1 MSQSTFA
8 AAVLAPDAPLPPGLV
23 DPLGRPA
30 PRRFDV
36 YRNNVAVSLTGA
48 LEEGF
53 PVVRRLVG
61 EAFFAAMALL
71 HLRAHPPLGPVLSGY
86 GAAFPGFLEQFPP
99 VAHLGY
105 LPDVARLE
113 LLLRDSYHAA
123 DAVPVPAATWAALPV
138 PELMASR
145 IGLAPSLRLLPSRW
159 PVQAIWCAHQEDG
172 PAPAMQAGDVVV
184 LRAEFD
190 PRPHLLPAG
199 GVAMINALQAG
210 LTLEAALDA
219 APGADLAG
227 LLTLLLRERAIVEV
241 SR

>member
-1 MSQSTFA
+1 MSQSAFA

-30 PRRFDV
+30 PRRFAV
-36 YRNNVAVSLTGA
+36 YRNNVTVSLVGA
-48 LEEGF
+48 LEDGF
-53 PVVRRLVG
+53 PVVRLLVG
-61 EAFFAAMALL
+61 EAFFAAMALVF
-71 HLRAHPPLGPVLSGY
+71 LRVHPPQGPVLSGY
-86 GAAFPGFLEQFPP
+86 GAAFPGFLESFPP

-105 LPDVARLE
+105 LPDIARLE

-123 DAVPVPAATWAALPV
+123 DAAPVAADALAALPV
-138 PELMASR
+138 PVLLASR
-145 IGLAPSLRLLPSRW
+145 IGLAPSLRVMRSRW
-159 PVQAIWCAHQEDG
+159 PVQAIWWAHQEDS
-172 PAPAMQAGDVVV
+172 PTPVMQVGDVVV
-184 LRAEFD
+184 LRPGFD

-199 GVAMINALQAG
+199 GSTVIEGLQSG

-219 APGADLAG
+219 VPGADLAG